1 MTTSRRLLLATA
13 IGLTVGF
20 LAVQIIER
28 WTTDSGDR
36 PVPLRGIPGVGGPFR
51 LTSHR
56 GDRVDETTFRGK
68 VQVLFFGFTNCP
80 DVCPTAL
87 NLMSDLLD
95 QLGSDARQFQPIF
108 VTVDPERDTTEV
120 LARYVAAF
128 HESIVGLTGTETEIA
143 TIAKAFHVYYKKVAI
158 DSALGYVMDHTASI
172 YVLDR
177 EGVFRSTL
185 DIHQA
190 TDEALAVLRRFITKA
205 S

>member
-1 MTTSRRLLLATA
+1 MTTSRRLLLAVA

-20 LAVQIIER
+20 LTVQIIER

-36 PVPLRGIPGVGGPFR
+36 PVPLRGIPGIGGPFR

-56 GDRVDETTFRGK
+56 GERVDETTFRGK
-68 VQVLFFGFTNCP
+68 VQILFFGFANCP

-87 NLMSDLLD
+87 NLMSELLD
-95 QLGSDARQFQPIF
+95 RLGSDARQFQPIF
-108 VTVDPERDTTEV
+108 VTVDPARDTTEV

-128 HESIVGLTGTETEIA
+128 HDSIVGLTGSDTEIA
-143 TIAKAFHVYYKKVAI
+143 TIAKAFRVYYEKVTI
-158 DSALGYVMDHTASI
+158 DSALGYVIDHTASI

-177 EGVFRSTL
+177 EGVFRATL

-190 TDEALAVLRRFITKA
+190 PDDALAVLRRFIATA